1 MFSIFFLKK
10 NILRGSYDPEISMGY
25 TFVSMMLPLI
35 AILLL
40 NEVDIKK

>member
-10 NILRGSYDPEISMGY
+10 NILRGSHDNEISVAY